1 MSQTELFA
9 LVGFFILVSGTLWG
23 IWWRIESKV
32 DAAKKDSSVL
42 SSAAQAS
49 ASLAREELSSFRVHV
64 AETYVSKSGHR
75 ESTEQILE
83 AINRLNE
90 RLDRAFD
97 NSPKRPNTRS

>member
-1 MSQTELFA
+1 MNNELMAF
-9 LVGFFILVSGTLWG
+9 VGFFILVSGTLWG

-32 DAAKKDSSVL
+32 DTAKKDNAVAA
-42 SSAAQAS
+42 SAAQAT
-49 ASLAREELSSFRVHV
+49 ANMAREELAAYKTHV
-64 AETYVSKSGHR
+64 AETFVSKSGHR

-97 NSPKRPNTRS
+97 HSPKRPNPRS

>member
-1 MSQTELFA
+1 MNNELMA
-9 LVGFFILVSGTLWG
+9 AIGFFILVSGTLWG

-32 DAAKKDSSVL
+32 DTARKDSAVAA
-42 SSAAQAS
+42 SSAQAT
-49 ASLAREELSSFRVHV
+49 ANMAREELAAYKTHV
-64 AETYVSKSGHR
+64 AETFVSKSGHR

-97 NSPKRPNTRS
+97 HSPKRPNPRS

>member
-1 MSQTELFA
+1 MNNELMAF
-9 LVGFFILVSGTLWG
+9 VGFFILVSGTLWT
-23 IWWRIESKV
+23 IWTRIENKV
-32 DAAKKDSSVL
+32 DAARRDSAL
-42 SSAAQAS
+42 TASSAQAT
-49 ASLAREELSSFRVHV
+49 ASMAREELSSFRVHV

-97 NSPKRPNTRS
+97 HSPKRTNTRP

>member
-1 MSQTELFA
+1 MNSELMAF
-9 LVGFFILVSGTLWG
+9 VGFFILVSATLWG

-32 DAAKKDSSVL
+32 DAAKKDSAVAA
-42 SSAAQAS
+42 SAAQAT
-49 ASLAREELSSFRVHV
+49 ANMAREELAAYKTHV
-64 AETYVSKSGHR
+64 AETFVSKSGHR

-97 NSPKRPNTRS
+97 HSPKRPNTRP